1 MMIPN
6 NDYDD
11 LQDDFE
17 IEEQPTKSYFID
29 LNKNIILGFVDGLEA
44 VKQAVY
50 LILNTERYEHIIYSW
65 NYGIE
70 LHDLYGEPTSYV
82 IPELKRRIYEALT
95 QDDRIFGVDAFSF
108 DVQKKSIFLTFT
120 VNTIFGDFGAERTVN
135 I

>member
-1 MMIPN
+1 MIPN
-6 NDYDD
+6 DNND
-11 LQDDFE
+11 LQSDFE
-17 IEEQPTKSYFID
+17 IEEQPTKTYEID
-29 LNKNIILGFVDGLEA
+29 LNKNRVAGNVDGLAA
-44 VKQAVY
+44 VKQTVF

-95 QDDRIFGVDAFSF
+95 QDERILGVDAFSF
-108 DVQKKSIFLTFT
+108 DVKKKSIHLTFT
-120 VNTIFGDFGAERTVN
+120 VNTIYGDFESERTVK